1 MGDIQQQVRDIVD
14 ELVGTG
20 VEAGV
25 QVAVFRHGE
34 QVVDVTA
41 GADVTGRP
49 LTAGTPVFAQSVG
62 KGVGATV
69 VHVLAE
75 RDVFNYDTRIAEL
88 WPEFGAHGKDR
99 LTIRDALIHSL
110 GVPHLPA
117 GITVEEF
124 LDVERTAGRI
134 AGLAPVWEPGTQSG
148 YHAQTWGFV
157 IAELVRRASGKPI
170 SQVLAEE
177 VSGPLGVADEVY
189 FAVPAAEQP
198 RLATLDQTAAYA
210 EMLAMFPTEAP
221 AVLPYAELCNRSD
234 FRAAGIPQGC
244 TTSARA
250 VARMYAALLGEVDGV
265 RLVPPARLAELSG
278 VAYAG
283 PDVVMGMPTKWAL
296 GYGIGTPWGDPLPF
310 GMPGIG
316 GCAAYADVATGTAF
330 ALTSTR
336 LHGGMAPA
344 LTEVTKLDV
353 FGRDLDNV

>member
-75 RDVFNYDTRIAEL
+75 QGVLAYDTRIAEL

-99 LTIRDALIHSL
+99 LTIRDALIHTL

-117 GITVEEF
+117 GTTPEQFFDVPQICARLADTVP
-124 LDVERTAGRI
+124 L
-134 AGLAPVWEPGTQSG
+134 WEPGTQMG

-157 IAELVRRASGKPI
+157 IAEIVRRATGRPI
-170 SQVLAEE
+170 SQVLADV
-177 VSGPLGVADEVY
+177 VSGPLGVADEIY
-189 FAVPAAEQP
+189 FSVPAADQP
-198 RLATLDQTAAYA
+198 RLATLDQTPEYA
-210 EMLAMFPTEAP
+210 EMLAVFPTEAP
-221 AVLPYAELCNRSD
+221 AVLPTAELVNRPE
-234 FRAAGIPQGC
+234 FLAAGVPQGC
-244 TTSARA
+244 VTSARA

-265 RLVPPARLAELSG
+265 RLVPPARLAELSA

-283 PDVVMGMPTKWAL
+283 QDVLMGMPTRSAL
-296 GYGIGTPWGDPLPF
+296 GYGIGTPWGDPAPF

-316 GCAAYADVATGTAF
+316 GSAAYADAGTGAAF

-344 LTEVTKLDV
+344 LTEITKLDV